1 MTYTLVFDTSE
12 SSANRFTEDAELELS
27 FVSRSEPDIRRDWS
41 TTTTNTLEQN
51 VNFSV
56 AQRKKG
62 TVTIVGDFYNDGKD
76 KSNGTIQKAINNGDI
91 SVVNDNRI
99 KTPLVNSVDT
109 TNDTFTVSGDFTR
122 SGDTDSTLVVFQST
136 GNDNIYNI
144 DNVNYDSN
152 NDETTFEVAENVSDS
167 TADGFIQTGVFDLL
181 EKIAWL
187 EDYVWENAGAP
198 FHRIEGGRFDN
209 DLDGTNVVIESVQTP
224 RIAGQTTLEYNIT
237 AKFGV
242 PI

>member
-1 MTYTLVFDTSE
+1 MSYTLVFDTSE
-12 SSANRFTEDAELELS
+12 SSANRFTEDVELELS
-27 FVSRSEPDIRRDWS
+27 FVTRSEPDIRRDWS

-51 VNFSV
+51 VNFSI

-62 TVTIVGDFYNDGKD
+62 TVTIVGTFYNDGND
-76 KSNGTIQKAINNGDI
+76 KSNGTIQRAIDNGDI
-91 SVVNDNRI
+91 SVVTDARL
-99 KTPLVNSVDT
+99 KTPGVVDVDT
-109 TNDTFTVSGDFTR
+109 TNDTFTVSTDFTR
-122 SGDTDSTLVVFQST
+122 SSDTDSTLVVFQST
-136 GNDNIYNI
+136 GNDGVYNI
-144 DNVNYDSN
+144 DNVSYDSN

-167 TADGFIQTGVFDLL
+167 TADGFIQTGIFDLQ

-198 FHRIEGGRFDN
+198 LHRIEGGRFDN